1 VELDDYII
9 VGAGSAG
16 CVLAERLSRSAAYRV
31 RILERGP
38 SDRNLLIRMPKGIGR
53 LMGDPRFTAFYP
65 TEPEE
70 GNGYVGETWIRGS
83 VLGGSSSING
93 MVYNRGQPADYDRLE
108 QLGCSGWNW
117 ASILPHFRAIED
129 HPLGP
134 SSSRGGGG
142 ALRLSLPRHLDR
154 LGRALLEA
162 GQRLQLEYLEDIN
175 GSHGSGAI
183 GVMPQTIF
191 GGRRI
196 SAAAA
201 FLDQAQSRPN
211 LSVVTGCRVE
221 RVLIESGRAVGVVC
235 TNGQEYRCSREV
247 ILAAGALESPAVLM
261 RSGIGDEHKLDGLNI
276 PVIHHS
282 PNVGRN
288 LMEHRVLFMKYLVRS
303 QALSENRQ
311 YRSWRLISN
320 MTRYAATRGGLMSR
334 GSFEVGCFVRSSPRS
349 TRPDAQILLSPYS
362 IDTTKHP
369 LTMEDDPCITLFGFI
384 LSPDSRGSLEIRSSD
399 PSAPLRITANY
410 LTTQHDR
417 DIAVGIAKWIRQ
429 LVATSPFKELIVEE
443 RAPGPS
449 YQTEEDFL
457 KVWREGSG
465 TGYHTIG
472 TCAMGG
478 APDSVLDPSLCVR
491 GVKALRVVDASIL
504 PHMVAGN
511 TNAPVLAV
519 ASRAADLILE
529 ANQP

>member
-1 VELDDYII
+1 VDDYII

-16 CVLAERLSRSAAYRV
+16 CVLAERLSQSAACRV
-31 RILERGP
+31 RVLEAGP
-38 SDRNLLIRMPKGIGR
+38 PDRSLLIHMPKGIGR

-108 QLGCSGWNW
+108 ELGCSGWNW

-134 SSSRGGGG
+134 SPLRGGGG
-142 ALRLSLPRHLDR
+142 ALRLSLPKPVNPLS
-154 LGRALLEA
+154 RALLEA
-162 GQRLQLEYLEDIN
+162 GQALQLAHLEDIN
-175 GSHGSGAI
+175 GTHGAGAI
-183 GVMPQTIF
+183 GIMPQTISA
-191 GGRRI
+191 GRRV

-201 FLDQAQSRPN
+201 FLDRARSRAN
-211 LSVVTGCRVE
+211 LSIVTGCRADRLLFE
-221 RVLIESGRAVGVVC
+221 NRRAAGVVC
-235 TNGQEYRCSREV
+235 TDGREYRCRREV

-261 RSGIGDEHKLDGLNI
+261 RSGIGDGRKLDALNI
-276 PVIHHS
+276 PVVHHS

-288 LMEHRVLFMKYLVRS
+288 LMEHRVLFMKFLVRS

-311 YRSWRLISN
+311 YKGWRLFGNIG
-320 MTRYAATRGGLMSR
+320 RYAATRSGLMSR
-334 GSFEVGCFVRSSPRS
+334 GSFEVGCFVRAGPHS
-349 TRPDAQILLSPYS
+349 TRPDSQILLTPYS

-369 LTMEDDPCITLFGFI
+369 LTMESDPCITLFGFI

-399 PSAPLRITANY
+399 PNAPPLIVTNY
-410 LTTQHDR
+410 LTTPHDR
-417 DIAVGIAKWIRQ
+417 EIAVGIAKWIRR
-429 LVATSPFKELIVEE
+429 LVGTSPFKEMIVEE

-449 YQTEEDFL
+449 YQSEEDFL
-457 KVWREGSG
+457 RVWREGAG
-465 TGYHTIG
+465 TGYHAIG
-472 TCAMGG
+472 TCAMGSS
-478 APDSVLDPSLCVR
+478 PDSVLDPSLRVR

-529 ANQP
+529 ENLP